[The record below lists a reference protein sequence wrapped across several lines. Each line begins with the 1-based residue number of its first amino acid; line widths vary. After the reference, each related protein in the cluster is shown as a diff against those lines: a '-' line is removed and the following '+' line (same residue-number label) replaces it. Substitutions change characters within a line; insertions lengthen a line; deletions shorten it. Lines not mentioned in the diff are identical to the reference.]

1 MVRAQIGDIVKV
13 DLNAKLA
20 DGRVVITSQ
29 GADPIRF
36 QVGAGEVIRGLENAV
51 IGMTEGES
59 KTERIPPED
68 AFGRYSGKRLI
79 VVNRVDFPSHIE
91 PRKGQLLRVN
101 KEDGRPGVARIALV
115 DESCVMLDTNH
126 LLAGKEII
134 LEIDV
139 LEVLSSSGP
148 VPEMAGEINPE
159 MSSST
164 TGEIMERP

>member
-1 MVRAQIGDIVKV
+1 VIRAQIGDIVKV

-29 GADPIRF
+29 GAEPIRF

-59 KTERIPPED
+59 KTEKVSPED

-79 VVNRVDFPSHIE
+79 VVHRVDFPSHIK
-91 PRKGQLLRVN
+91 PRKGQFLRVN
-101 KEDGRPGVARIALV
+101 NGGGKPGVVRVAFV
-115 DESCVMLDTNH
+115 DESRVMLDANH

-134 LEIDV
+134 LEIDL
-139 LEVLSSSGP
+139 LEVLSPAGS
-148 VPEMAGEINPE
+148 VPEMADEINSG
-159 MSSST
+159 MSSASRA
-164 TGEIMERP
+164 EILERS